1 MLPWNSVM
9 ASPRLHAQHLHMARG
24 ARRQGD
30 FFAGGQRDR
39 AVKAGHLL

>member
-1 MLPWNSVM
+1 MLPWNRRDGV
-9 ASPRLHAQHLHMARG
+9 ARLQAQHLHMARG

-30 FFAGGQRDR
+30 FVAGGQRDR